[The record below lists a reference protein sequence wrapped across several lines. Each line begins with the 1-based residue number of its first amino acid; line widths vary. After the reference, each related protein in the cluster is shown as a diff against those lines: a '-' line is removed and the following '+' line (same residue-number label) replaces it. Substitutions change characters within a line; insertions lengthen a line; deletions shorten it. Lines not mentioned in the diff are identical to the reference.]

1 MCWSSFKQ
9 GEKMNTAVKSIS
21 MLAILFLSACS
32 HVSPRYNMS
41 ATNVEEL
48 RQLTKDSTTKIAS
61 GAFTA
66 TETGKKS
73 ILCRAAGP
81 IAPPDD
87 KTFDGFIHDA
97 LFDELKL
104 VNAYD
109 QNSSVKL
116 SANLDQIDFNSNI
129 GSGKW
134 VIRMTLKADGSEPF
148 TVENTYSFSTNFI
161 ADIACEQVAQ
171 ALPAATQDFIQ
182 KVFQAPEFK
191 ALLAK
196 NDLKK

>member
-1 MCWSSFKQ
+1 M
-9 GEKMNTAVKSIS
+9 S
-21 MLAILFLSACS
+21 MLIKKKLLLAVLLLSACS

-48 RQLTKDSTTKIAS
+48 RQLTKNSTTKIGS

-66 TETGKKS
+66 TEAGKKS

-81 IAPPDD
+81 IAPPDN
-87 KTFDGFIHDA
+87 KTYDGFIHDA

-104 VNAYD
+104 VNVYD
-109 QNSSVKL
+109 ENASVKL
-116 SANLDQIDFNSNI
+116 SANLDYIDFDSNI

-134 VIRMTLKADGSEPF
+134 TIKMTLKADNSEPF
-148 TVENTYSFSTNFI
+148 KVENIYSFSTNFI

>member
-1 MCWSSFKQ
+1 MKFLLQKL
-9 GEKMNTAVKSIS
+9 SI
-21 MLAILFLSACS
+21 LALALLTACS

-48 RQLTKDSTTKIAS
+48 RQITKDSATKIGS
-61 GAFTA
+61 GLFTA
-66 TETGKKS
+66 TEVGKKS
-73 ILCRAAGP
+73 IICRAAGP

-97 LFDELKL
+97 LFDELKM

-109 QNSSVKL
+109 QNAPIKL
-116 SANLDQIDFNSNI
+116 SANLDQIDFSSNI
-129 GSGKW
+129 GAGKW

-148 TVENTYSFSTNFI
+148 TVENTYSFSTNFV

-182 KVFQAPEFK
+182 KVFQAPSFK

>member
-1 MCWSSFKQ
+1 
-9 GEKMNTAVKSIS
+9 MNASVKAIS
-21 MLAILFLSACS
+21 LLVVIFLSACS

-48 RQLTKDSTTKIAS
+48 RQITKDSTTKIGS
-61 GAFTA
+61 GEFTA
-66 TETGKKS
+66 TEAGKKS
-73 ILCRAAGP
+73 IICRAAGP

-87 KTFDGFIHDA
+87 KTFDEFIHDA

-109 QNSSVKL
+109 QNSLVKL
-116 SANLDQIDFNSNI
+116 SANLDQIDFSSNI

-134 VIRMTLKADGSEPF
+134 TIRMTLKADGSEPF
-148 TVENTYSFSTNFI
+148 TVENVYPFSTNFV

-171 ALPAATQDFIQ
+171 ALPAATQDFIR
-182 KVFQAPEFK
+182 KIFEDPAFK

-196 NDLKK
+196 SDLKK

>member
-1 MCWSSFKQ
+1 
-9 GEKMNTAVKSIS
+9 MNAVLKRIS
-21 MLAILFLSACS
+21 LLAVIFVAACS

-48 RQLTKDSTTKIAS
+48 RQITKDSTTKIGS
-61 GAFTA
+61 GTFTA

-87 KTFDGFIHDA
+87 KTFDGFILDA

-104 VNAYD
+104 VSAYD
-109 QNSSVKL
+109 QNSPVKL

-148 TVENTYSFSTNFI
+148 TIENVYSFSQSYNV
-161 ADIACEQVAQ
+161 EQ
-171 ALPAATQDFIQ
+171 LDTKHTPGSKLYPKMRI
-182 KVFQAPEFK
+182 
-191 ALLAK
+191 
-196 NDLKK
+196 